1 MASTRCCKMLAA
13 LLLLAVMTGCANTV
27 GKQQNAMEWL
37 ESEYLKNP
45 GQR

>member
-13 LLLLAVMTGCANTV
+13 VLLLAVVTGCANTV
-27 GKQQNAMEWL
+27 GRQQSAMEWL
-37 ESEYLKNP
+37 ESENLKDP